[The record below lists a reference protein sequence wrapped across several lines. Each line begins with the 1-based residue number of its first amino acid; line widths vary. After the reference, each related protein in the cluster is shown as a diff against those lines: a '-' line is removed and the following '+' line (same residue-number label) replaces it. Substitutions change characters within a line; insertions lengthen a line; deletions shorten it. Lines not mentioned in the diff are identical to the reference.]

1 MSRSIKD
8 VKTFLFAH
16 QIQMIDFKMID
27 LDGRW
32 HHLTI
37 PAGNFNEETL
47 KFGIGFDGSNYGY
60 APVECSD
67 MVFIPDTDSLVL
79 DPFAEVPTAVMM
91 GDVQVIGKKNMPF
104 NQYPRNVIK
113 SAADYLRSSGVADEM
128 IIGPEFEFYLFD
140 SVSYQTDPN
149 HISYTVD
156 TRQASWNTV
165 APSNGYQI
173 PSKAGYHA
181 DIPRDITSDLRSRM
195 CLQLNDWAVPVK
207 YHHHEVGGSGQ
218 VEIEVELGEICRMA
232 DATMIVKY
240 IVKNLAA
247 KYGKTATFMPK
258 PIVGAAGSGMH
269 VHMLLRKDGKPVF
282 YDAKGYSELSETAHF
297 FIGGLLKHAASLC
310 GFCNPSTN
318 SYKRL
323 IPGFEA
329 PVTIGYATANRSA
342 VIRIP
347 AYAKSPASRRFELR
361 NPDATCN
368 PYYAYAAI
376 LMAGLDG
383 VENRIDPRKNNWGP
397 FDFNLYDLSS
407 EEQGKIQQLPRSL
420 EEALEALEADQNYLT
435 KGGVFPKELIH
446 IWIAKKRQEARQINS
461 YPSAPEFAKYYDL

>member
-1 MSRSIKD
+1 
-8 VKTFLFAH
+8 
-16 QIQMIDFKMID
+16 
-27 LDGRW
+27 
-32 HHLTI
+32 
-37 PAGNFNEETL
+37 
-47 KFGIGFDGSNYGY
+47 
-60 APVECSD
+60 
-67 MVFIPDTDSLVL
+67 
-79 DPFAEVPTAVMM
+79 
-91 GDVQVIGKKNMPF
+91 
-104 NQYPRNVIK
+104 
-113 SAADYLRSSGVADEM
+113 
-128 IIGPEFEFYLFD
+128 
-140 SVSYQTDPN
+140 
-149 HISYTVD
+149 
-156 TRQASWNTV
+156 
-165 APSNGYQI
+165 
-173 PSKAGYHA
+173 
-181 DIPRDITSDLRSRM
+181 
-195 CLQLNDWAVPVK
+195 
-207 YHHHEVGGSGQ
+207 
-218 VEIEVELGEICRMA
+218 MA

-247 KYGKTATFMPK
+247 MYGKTATFMPK
-258 PIVGAAGSGMH
+258 PIFGAAGSGMH

-282 YDAKGYSELSETAHF
+282 YDAKGYSELSATAHF

-329 PVTIGYATANRSA
+329 PVTVGYATANRSA

-397 FDFNLYDLSS
+397 FDFNLYDLST
-407 EEQGKIQQLPRSL
+407 EEQRKIQQLPRSL
-420 EEALEALEADQNYLT
+420 EEALDALEADQQYLT

-446 IWIAKKRQEARQINS
+446 IWIAKKRQEARQINN